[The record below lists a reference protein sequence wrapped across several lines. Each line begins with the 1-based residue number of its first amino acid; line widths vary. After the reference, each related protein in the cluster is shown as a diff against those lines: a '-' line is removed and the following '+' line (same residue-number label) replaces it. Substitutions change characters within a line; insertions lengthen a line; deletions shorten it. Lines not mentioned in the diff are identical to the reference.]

1 MAELK
6 YQKYILTDLKLPEEV
21 QARNTEYS
29 KRATRILWLED
40 FVIEGAPSIIASW
53 YWKATDKEGTPS
65 HTHDFDEVIGFFGS
79 DPQNPRDLCGEVEF
93 WLEDEKYI
101 LKNSCLIYCPKGLR
115 HCPLRVIRVDKPI
128 FFLAVSLT
136 SKYIKENIAP
146 ASS

>member
-6 YQKYILTDLKLPEEV
+6 YQKYILTDLKLPEDV
-21 QARNTEYS
+21 QAKAAEYN

-40 FVIEGAPSIIASW
+40 FVIEGAPSIICSW
-53 YWKATDKEGTPS
+53 YWKATETEGTPS

-79 DPQNPRDLCGEVEF
+79 DPQNPHDLGGEVEF

-101 LKNSCLIYCPKGLR
+101 LTKSCLIFAPRGLR
-115 HCPLRVIRVDKPI
+115 HCPLRVIRVDRPI
-128 FFLAVSLT
+128 FFLAVSNT
-136 SKYIKENIAP
+136 SKYVKENIIR